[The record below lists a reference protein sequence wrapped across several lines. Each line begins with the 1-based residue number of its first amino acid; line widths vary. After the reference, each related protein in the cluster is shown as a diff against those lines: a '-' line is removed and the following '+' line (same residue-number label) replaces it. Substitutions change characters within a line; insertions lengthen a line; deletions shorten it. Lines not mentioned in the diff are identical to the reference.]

1 MKFCQL
7 FVQIGNIIICRF
19 FTGATHASVMCKEC
33 PAVELRWWGG
43 ADGNQ
48 SGATLLYFCWMCV
61 VCV

>member
-19 FTGATHASVMCKEC
+19 FTGATHAIVMCKEC
-33 PAVELRWWGG
+33 PAVELWWWGG

-48 SGATLLYFCWMCV
+48 GRLCSIFEKIFKID
-61 VCV
+61 